1 MGEGAGCNRAVSNLR
16 LGDAFMLTF
25 ALIMA
30 RLNLEPQALAD
41 DVTSGKMRPI
51 LIMHWRVRAFTAK
64 QVCGHLSASKSFGS
78 VRLQRDQKFLR
89 KAVTTQA
96 AARQ

>member
-1 MGEGAGCNRAVSNLR
+1 
-16 LGDAFMLTF
+16 
-25 ALIMA
+25 MA

-41 DVTSGKMRPI
+41 DVSSGKMRPI
-51 LIMHWRVRAFTAK
+51 LIVHWRVRWRVRAFTAK